1 MKKYIVTISELL
13 SREIEVESESIS
25 EARKKV
31 MEDYYKTDI
40 VLSADDYVSGSVQFD
55 VEEVPITN

>member
-13 SREIEVESESIS
+13 SRDVEVESESIS

-40 VLSADDYVSGSVQFD
+40 VLSADDYVPCSVQFD
-55 VEEVPITN
+55 VEEI